1 MNNMFTDGVKRV
13 MQYAREESARLG
25 HNYIGTEHLLLGI
38 IKEGKGK
45 AVTVLTNLGLNLE
58 TVKQSVEDYVATS
71 GGTMTIGEVPFT
83 PRAKQILEV
92 AANEAKEMKTQ
103 FVDVEHL
110 LLALLKDKEGV
121 AAQIL
126 AAFGV
131 DYKSAMEETVAV
143 LEGKT
148 TGSKEKGKKSK
159 TPFLD
164 HFGRDLTQMA
174 REGKLDP
181 VIGREKEIERVTQI
195 LSRRKKNNPILIGD
209 PGVGKTAIVEGLAQ
223 RIVEKRV
230 PQILLDKRLVTLDM
244 GGVVAGTKYRG
255 QFEERIKAV
264 LNELH
269 QNPDVVIFI
278 DELHTIV
285 GAGSAEGTLDA
296 SNMFKPALSRG
307 ELQCIGAT
315 TIDEYRKYIEKD
327 GALERRF
334 QSIMVEP
341 PSVADTIEILKGL
354 RANYESHHHV
364 TFSDDIIA
372 YAVRQSDRYVSD
384 RYLPD
389 KAIDIIDE
397 TGSRVHLARL
407 NPPEEIGAHEAQIQE
422 IDRKKIECSEKQEF
436 EEAARLRD
444 EAHSLRESLQQK
456 RRAWEEEVRNEV
468 VEVSEDDIAEVISS
482 VTGVPMQRLAASET
496 ERLLDMEGELQKQVM
511 GQEVA
516 TSMVSKAIRRSR
528 AGLQDPK
535 RPIGSFFF
543 LGPTGVG
550 KTYMARKL
558 AEFLFGDEEALIT
571 VDMSEYMEKFTVSR
585 LIGAPPG
592 YVGFDEGGQ
601 LTERVRRRPYSVILL
616 DELEKAHPDVF
627 NILLQILDEGRL
639 TDSTGRKVDF
649 RNTVLIMTSNVG
661 TREVGSGGVLG
672 FGKTDDE
679 TMQAMMEEKVNDAMK
694 KAFNPEFLN
703 RIDDTVIFHS
713 LTREDIAQIIDIF
726 LEEFKTRLVDRDI
739 QVRITPGAKSLIA
752 EKGFDQQYGAR
763 YLRRTA
769 QKLLE
774 DPLAEEILQ
783 GNFPQGSRIRVTKKG
798 EALVFDEERDAAEV
812 VEEKKPEAAGQ

>member
-131 DYKSAMEETVAV
+131 DYKGAMEETVAV

-148 TGSKEKGKKSK
+148 TETKEKGKKSK

-164 HFGRDLTQMA
+164 HFGRDLTQLA

-181 VIGREKEIERVTQI
+181 VIGRKNEIERVTQI
-195 LSRRKKNNPILIGD
+195 LSRRKKNNPVLIGD

-264 LNELH
+264 LNELQ

-315 TIDEYRKYIEKD
+315 TLDEYRKYIEKD

-341 PSVADTIEILKGL
+341 PSVEDTIEIVKGL
-354 RANYESHHHV
+354 RSSYENHHHV
-364 TFSDDIIA
+364 KFPDDVVVF
-372 YAVRQSDRYVSD
+372 AVRQADRYISD

-389 KAIDIIDE
+389 KAIDVIDE

-407 NPPEEIGAHEAQIQE
+407 SPPEEIGQLESEIQE
-422 IDRKKIECSEKQEF
+422 IDRCKLEASEKQEF
-436 EEAARLRD
+436 EEAAGLRD
-444 EAHSLRESLQQK
+444 NAHKLRETLQQK
-456 RRAWEEEVRNEV
+456 RHAWEEEVRNEV
-468 VEVSEDDIAEVISS
+468 VEVTEEDIAEVISS
-482 VTGVPMQRLAASET
+482 VSGVPMQRLAASES
-496 ERLLDMEGELQKQVM
+496 ERLLAMEDELKKSVI
-511 GQEVA
+511 GQPAAIA
-516 TSMVSKAIRRSR
+516 TISRAIRRSR

-535 RPIGSFFF
+535 RPIGSFIF

-550 KTYMARKL
+550 KTYLASKL
-558 AEFLFGDEEALIT
+558 AEFLFGNEEALIG
-571 VDMSEYMEKFTVSR
+571 VDMSEYMEKFSVSR

-616 DELEKAHPDVF
+616 DEIEKAHPDVF

-661 TREVGSGGVLG
+661 SREIGAGGVLG
-672 FGKTDDE
+672 FQKSDSEAFQEQMEGKIT
-679 TMQAMMEEKVNDAMK
+679 DAMK
-694 KAFNPEFLN
+694 KTFSPEFIN
-703 RIDDTVIFHS
+703 RIDDSVIFHV
-713 LTREDIAQIIDIF
+713 LTREDIAGIIEIVLD
-726 LEEFKTRLVDRDI
+726 EFKKRLEGRDMS
-739 QVRITPGAKSLIA
+739 VRITPGAKNLIA
-752 EKGFDQQYGAR
+752 EKGFDQTYGAR
-763 YLRRTA
+763 YLKRTI
-769 QKLLE
+769 QRLLE

-783 GNFPQGSRIRVTKKG
+783 GRYSEGSRIRVTKKG
-798 EALVFDEERDAAEV
+798 DSLVFDDEREPAEA
-812 VEEKKPEAAGQ
+812 VEEETEGEAV